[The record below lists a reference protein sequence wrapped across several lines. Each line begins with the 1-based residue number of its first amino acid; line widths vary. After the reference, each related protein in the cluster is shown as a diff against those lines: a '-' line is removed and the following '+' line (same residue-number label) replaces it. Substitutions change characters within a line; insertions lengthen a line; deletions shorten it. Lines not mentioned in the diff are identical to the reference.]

1 MTGVMTIRRYFPEDA
16 PALAALFAR
25 TVRAVNAADYSPE
38 QVEAWVAG
46 VHDFVPWRERL
57 GRATTLV
64 AEHAHGVAGFAT
76 LESGGYLDLLFVDPA
91 HLRNG
96 VATRLLAA
104 LIAHPNSIGLRRIET
119 EASITARP
127 FFERQGFRVVR
138 EQEVEQRG
146 VKFRNFLMVREL

>member
-127 FFERQGFRVVR
+127 FFERRGFRVVR

-146 VKFRNFLMVREL
+146 VKFRNCLMVREL

>member
-1 MTGVMTIRRYFPEDA
+1 MTGAMTIRRYFPEDA

-38 QVEAWVAG
+38 QIEAWVAG
-46 VHDFVPWRERL
+46 AHDFVPWRERL

-64 AEHAHGVAGFAT
+64 AEHAHGIAGFAT

-127 FFERQGFRVVR
+127 FFERRGFRVVR